1 LDIRLLTV
9 EEDIVLHVHTLV
21 LLVIIILLIVTHVDL
36 VDLLLEYNLIKLVVT
51 MILGIE
57 LVDVKM
63 DTSKRDR
70 FANPVFVLVLTV
82 LPYMYVLL
90 ILVIMIIQDCI
101 GILHQLLVCHVSTP
115 VRHVILVLKIVKSV

>member
-1 LDIRLLTV
+1 MV

-36 VDLLLEYNLIKLVVT
+36 VDHLLECNLIKSVVI

-70 FANPVFVLVLTV
+70 FVNPVFVLVLTV

-90 ILVIMIIQDCI
+90 ILVIMIIQDYI
-101 GILHQLLVCHVSTP
+101 GILHQLLVCHVSTL